1 MSECD
6 RVLSSSSIVPME
18 GGNRFRQELRS
29 EDRVLKSE
37 IGDLDVWE
45 PCLCLV
51 IEEVDIMERL
61 YNTTPLEV

>member
-1 MSECD
+1 
-6 RVLSSSSIVPME
+6 ME